1 MKFLL
6 MALPTKFKVW
16 LFNTLYKDIA
26 AKGDA
31 GDTELAH
38 INPFE
43 AKLLLAIGGSGTINK
58 KTGLKEF
65 KGGGG
70 GGGNTTQ
77 TSYSTNLPEYAKPY
91 YEELLKQTGKQVYQ
105 TDSAGNVTGVKEYTP
120 YTGERLAGFTP
131 EQERVQAEVSRM
143 GTPAGFG
150 RANLG
155 IGVGQGM
162 GYDTAATGLGRA
174 FGYRPT
180 TVSGGTFDPYAA
192 AYYSSPYESAVTDVA
207 VREARRQGDIERSRG
222 ALGAI
227 NRGTFGG
234 ARQGL
239 IQSEQDRNLAQNI
252 ADIRAKGAQSGYE
265 NAQKMFE
272 ADQAR
277 RMKAAEMSQQAQQY
291 AAGLGKE
298 LGVAGLQT
306 GLEASAKQGALA
318 ATEQTANLER
328 LKAQAA
334 SAGERQALQQE
345 IDNIKYQ
352 TFMEQLDYLSNIL
365 RGNAAALGTSKVT
378 YAPAPSLASQLG
390 GLGLSGLGLYSLLGK
405 G

>member
-1 MKFLL
+1 MIN
-6 MALPTKFKVW
+6 
-16 LFNTLYKDIA
+16 LFNWLENLIGFFTL
-26 AKGDA
+26 GV
-31 GDTELAH
+31 GG
-38 INPFE
+38 
-43 AKLLLAIGGSGTINK
+43 GGS
-58 KTGLKEF
+58 
-65 KGGGG
+65 GGG

-77 TSYSTNLPEYAKPY
+77 TSYSTNLPEYAKPF

-105 TDSAGNVTGVKEYTP
+105 TDSSGNVIGVKPYTP
-120 YTGERLAGFTP
+120 YTGERVAGFTP
-131 EQERVQAEVSRM
+131 EQLKYQEEVGSLK
-143 GTPAGFG
+143 TPEGFSTAAKGLGAGEAMGFG
-150 RANLG
+150 TAGLG
-155 IGVGQGM
+155 IGQ
-162 GYDTAATGLGRA
+162 A

-180 TVSGGTFDPYAA
+180 AISGGTFDPYAA
-192 AYYSSPYESAVTDVA
+192 AYYGSPYESAVTDIA
-207 VREARRQGDIERSRG
+207 VREAEKQRDLAKSAG

-227 NRGTFGG
+227 GRGTFGG
-234 ARQGL
+234 ARQAL
-239 IQSEQDRNLAQNI
+239 LQAEQGRGAAQNI
-252 ADIRAKGAQSGYE
+252 ADIRARGAQAGYE

-277 RMKAAEMSQQAQQY
+277 RMKAAEMGQQAQQY

-306 GLEASAKQGALA
+306 GLEAAGKTGALA

-334 SAGERQALQQE
+334 TAGEKQALQQE

-352 TFMEQLDYLSNIL
+352 TFMEQQDYQKQQLDYLSQIL